1 LENTGYFDLKREEKE
16 VSSLFL
22 TSLKGYPLL
31 GPFLCPSPLC
41 LWGRFGVPY
50 KGSAVI
56 GAGCFWLRVW
66 GFDLVLGITVV
77 LVVIFGCMGS
87 FYFIC

>member
-50 KGSAVI
+50 KGSAGHRGWVFL
-56 GAGCFWLRVW
+56 AAR
-66 GFDLVLGITVV
+66 LG
-77 LVVIFGCMGS
+77 L
-87 FYFIC
+87 